1 MTFWRPPQEI
11 RVKALAIA
19 RRKDAFLFAEVLSDD
34 GGLKGLRPLGGSI
47 EFGESRETAL
57 LRELKEE
64 LGVGARIVGAWE
76 VFENIY
82 RHEGALG
89 HEIIF
94 AAEVIFD
101 VEPGGGAAR
110 FVFSEASGSS
120 FARWATLEEVERAGL
135 GIYPLGIADRLRRAL
150 PAL

>member
-1 MTFWRPPQEI
+1 MWRPPQEI

-19 RRKDAFLFAEVLSDD
+19 RREDAFLFAEVLSDD
-34 GGLKGLRPLGGSI
+34 GGLKGLRPLGGGV

-64 LGVGARIVGAWE
+64 LGVSARIVGPWE

-94 AAEVIFD
+94 AAEVLFD
-101 VEPGGGAAR
+101 PQPGAGARR
-110 FVFSEASGSS
+110 FAFSETHGSA
-120 FARWATLEEVERAGL
+120 FARWATLDEAECAGFE
-135 GIYPLGIADRLRRAL
+135 IYPLGIADRLRRVL
-150 PAL
+150 PVS